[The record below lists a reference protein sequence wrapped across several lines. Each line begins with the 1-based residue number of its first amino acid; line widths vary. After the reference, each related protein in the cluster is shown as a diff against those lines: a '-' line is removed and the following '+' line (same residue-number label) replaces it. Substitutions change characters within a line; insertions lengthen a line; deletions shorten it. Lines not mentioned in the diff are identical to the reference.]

1 MDTLGNLKPEM
12 SVEDWRKIFAG
23 ETNMP
28 LKQTVPQMLCSAA
41 DIYEQRN
48 KIYGNNYFR
57 FGTVAREILGN
68 IELKS
73 AEDFNRFGILVQILA
88 KITRYG
94 ENFKRGGHDDSLDDL
109 AVYAM
114 MLKELDIAAREV
126 DGNYPF

>member
-1 MDTLGNLKPEM
+1 
-12 SVEDWRKIFAG
+12 
-23 ETNMP
+23 MP

-73 AEDFNRFGILVQILA
+73 AEDFNRFGILVQILS